1 LDKLESIPGYTVIQ
15 SFEAMANI
23 LDTVGCFIVGQSPTL
38 VPADRLIYS
47 IRDVTG
53 TVESIPLITG
63 SIISKK
69 ASAGRSLLAFCSIYI
84 RFLCAYLFA

>member
-1 LDKLESIPGYTVIQ
+1 MGQ
-15 SFEAMANI
+15 I
-23 LDTVGCFIVGQSPTL
+23 LDDVGCFIVGQSPTL

-53 TVESIPLITG
+53 TVESIPLITA

-69 ASAGRSLLAFCSIYI
+69 ASAGMR
-84 RFLCAYLFA
+84 RD